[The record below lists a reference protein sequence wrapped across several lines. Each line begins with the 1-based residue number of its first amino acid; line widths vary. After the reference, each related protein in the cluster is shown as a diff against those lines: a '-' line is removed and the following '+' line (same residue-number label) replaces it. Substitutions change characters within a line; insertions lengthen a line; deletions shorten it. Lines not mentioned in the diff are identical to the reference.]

1 MVGGVGD
8 CCCCCCCC
16 DILATVYGDSGGDG
30 DGDDDDDDDDDV
42 DSLDEKQASSAE
54 LIFTGY

>member
-1 MVGGVGD
+1 
-8 CCCCCCCC
+8 
-16 DILATVYGDSGGDG
+16 VYGDSGGDG